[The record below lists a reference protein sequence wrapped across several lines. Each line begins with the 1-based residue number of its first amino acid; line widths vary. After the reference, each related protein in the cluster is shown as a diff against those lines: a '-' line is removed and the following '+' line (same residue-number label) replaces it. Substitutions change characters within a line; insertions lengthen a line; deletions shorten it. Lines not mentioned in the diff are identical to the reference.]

1 MLRKIVCLLAVICIP
16 AVAWGEDAPPEEGEK
31 RLSGMSVVGNHESP
45 KSLVIVPWKA
55 SAPGATLDVSRI
67 PDDGRQPVDREVFMR
82 ELSYYQLRVSSGGE
96 GDFAAK

>member
-1 MLRKIVCLLAVICIP
+1 MLQKIVCLIAVLCVP
-16 AVAWGEDAPPEEGEK
+16 AVALGEDAPDEGEK
-31 RLSGMSVVGNHESP
+31 RISGMSVVGNHESP

-82 ELSYYQLRVSSGGE
+82 ELSYYQLRVSSGDE